1 MLYVLFK
8 SDIKIDDKV
17 LSFKLLE
24 GVNQQEYVNSSSG
37 GYCKIE
43 CVEWV

>member
-1 MLYVLFK
+1 MLDVLFK

-43 CVEWV
+43 CVDGV

>member
-1 MLYVLFK
+1 MLYVLYK

-24 GVNQQEYVNSSSG
+24 VVNQQEYVNSSWR
-37 GYCKIE
+37 IL
-43 CVEWV
+43 